1 MWQAWN
7 ANRNFV
13 VFLKTKI
20 YNRRKVLIYNFHKK
34 LFKVIREKATS
45 ICKLRFVDQ
54 IRALKRLDEF
64 PTRFSDVLLNK
75 IEKNF
80 FFEKTSNNTYHIY
93 ILFVYSIFQHYVT
106 SFYDYSV
113 KTFDLFYQQY
123 RHNWLKKVW
132 LLTFKNPWSSGP
144 PHSWTLF

>member
-20 YNRRKVLIYNFHKK
+20 YNRRKVLICNFHKK

-80 FFEKTSNNTYHIY
+80 FSKKHQIIRTIFIFYLFIPFFNIMWLAFMIIQSKLSIYFISNTDI
-93 ILFVYSIFQHYVT
+93 I
-106 SFYDYSV
+106 
-113 KTFDLFYQQY
+113 
-123 RHNWLKKVW
+123 
-132 LLTFKNPWSSGP
+132 G
-144 PHSWTLF
+144 